1 MTITVDSDRLWAMV
15 RELNE
20 KSHLYS
26 DTADKL
32 TKLIQQLEG
41 ECL

>member
-1 MTITVDSDRLWAMV
+1 MIIKVDSDRLWAMV

-26 DTADKL
+26 DMADEL
-32 TKLIQQLEG
+32 TKLIQKLEG
-41 ECL
+41 ETL